1 MERSNT
7 WYSTENWMI
16 GIGQEQAGTGRV
28 FTYDTPTP
36 ISTVI
41 ENVKK
46 HIGLPYCK

>member
-1 MERSNT
+1 MTHTILRSV
-7 WYSTENWMI
+7 I